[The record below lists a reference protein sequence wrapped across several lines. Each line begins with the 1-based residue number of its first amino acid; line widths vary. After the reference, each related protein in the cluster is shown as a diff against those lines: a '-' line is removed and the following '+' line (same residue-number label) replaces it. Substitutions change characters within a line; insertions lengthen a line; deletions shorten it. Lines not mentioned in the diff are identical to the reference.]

1 MNTSKAQTDRR
12 VALVTGASSG
22 MGLEFARQLAQKGYD
37 LLMVSNRA
45 DELSAAASSLRE
57 AFPVRVESRCID
69 LSTHGAAGHLLQW
82 CDETGLAPTVLINNA
97 GMFFM
102 EYLSPGNLPKA
113 DAMMAL
119 HMETVTDLCILLG
132 DRMKSQ
138 GKGYILNMSSL
149 TARIPA
155 PGIAVYSAT
164 KAYLKSFGQSLSY
177 ELRPYGVSVTTV
189 CPAAVDTGLYPL
201 GSKIRRSL
209 RRIGIIWTPEKLVS
223 KALRAMF
230 RGKRVISPGIMNVLL
245 PPLVAALPSRLKD
258 RLGMR
263 WINKEKDA

>member
-1 MNTSKAQTDRR
+1 MNTSQAHTDKQ

-22 MGLEFARQLAQKGYD
+22 MGLEFAWQLARKGYD

-45 DELSAAASSLRE
+45 DELSTAAASLRK
-57 AFPVRVESRCID
+57 AFPIRVESRCID
-69 LSTHGAAGHLLQW
+69 LAVHGAADVLLQW

-102 EYLSPGNLPKA
+102 EYLSPGNRAKA

-138 GKGYILNMSSL
+138 GKGHILNMSSL
-149 TARIPA
+149 TAYIPA
-155 PGIAVYSAT
+155 PGIAIYSAS
-164 KAYLKSFGQSLSY
+164 KAYLKSFGRSLSY
-177 ELRPYGVSVTTV
+177 ELRPFGVSVTTV

-201 GSKIRRSL
+201 SDKMRRTL

-223 KALRAMF
+223 KALQAMF
-230 RGKRVISPGIMNVLL
+230 RGRRVIRPGIVNVLL
-245 PPLVAALPSRLKD
+245 PPLVSALPSRLKD